1 MCKTQASETRRH
13 QRCRI
18 KKGSLHTTPIMIP
31 NSYPPSIDNSKVYLA
46 IGNESNVEAY
56 ANKPRVNVTI
66 TAYKANVRRY
76 GSAPDVVET
85 VVLPTDRC

>member
-1 MCKTQASETRRH
+1 
-13 QRCRI
+13 
-18 KKGSLHTTPIMIP
+18 MIP